1 MRGILLLA
9 LLATA
14 SALSVERCEVRTVD
28 VEEGGNQTPLAG
40 FHCYTDA
47 DLYVK
52 TPVNASLAPILLTS
66 TAREVKDHLSE
77 TSDTT
82 NGKLN
87 FAGDCAICPRRT
99 AEQMPP
105 FLRQLAQRNP
115 LDRLGRWRER
125 EREMGRGA
133 HAPPPCIGHRKAFRR
148 PPCTASAL

>member
-1 MRGILLLA
+1 MGILLLA

-28 VEEGGNQTPLAG
+28 VEEGGNQIPLAI

-47 DLYVK
+47 DLFVK

-66 TAREVKDHLSE
+66 TAKEVRDHLSE

-87 FAGDCAICPRRT
+87 FAGDCAICPHRT

-105 FLRQLAQRNP
+105 FLTRRNEI
-115 LDRLGRWRER
+115 LNLILILTDWGE
-125 EREMGRGA
+125 GNGQA
-133 HAPPPCIGHRKAFRR
+133 D
-148 PPCTASAL
+148 